1 MNELPEITRF
11 LAGLP
16 GFDELD
22 EFQLQAAAKA
32 IQIGYYRAGSTV
44 FSIGAKNER
53 LHIVRSGALEL
64 RNAEGDLVTRAA
76 EGDVFGFPSLMN
88 AVPLRNHSVAIED
101 SLIYH
106 VDGRVFAELRRKNSN
121 FDTYF
126 IRLLSDRLLSRP
138 TPTKLHGAEGRAV
151 SQLITRPPVTIDAAA
166 NIREAARKM
175 VDERVSAILVMDGG
189 RFCGITTDRDFRQ
202 RVVARGLPVD
212 TSIRDIMSANPI
224 SIDAGDL
231 AYEAA
236 LTMMQNKIHHLP
248 VTENGK
254 LIGMVSRS
262 DFMRIETEHPL
273 YLVNDIAKQTTVEG
287 IVDAC
292 KRLPALIAS
301 QISADANGE
310 QLGKFITTITDS
322 VTQQLCRIAESELG
336 APPCTYAWVALGSQ
350 GRHEQSARSDQDN
363 ALVLDNTATEA
374 DDEYFKALARIV
386 NDGLDACG
394 YVYCPG
400 DVMASN
406 PKWRQPL
413 ETWKKY
419 FNQWI
424 TVPEEKALMHANI
437 FFDLRCVYGDSGLV
451 DELKESIRGDA
462 KRNELFLA
470 LMAKNAMNFQPPL
483 GFFRQFV
490 LEKSG
495 EHKNTLDIKKHGIMP
510 IVEIARIRA
519 LAAGEIRI
527 TTRNRLRAAAKA
539 GEITEPDAASLIDAL
554 DFIEKL
560 RVEHQNRQLHA
571 GKRPDNHLSP
581 ADLSSLVRQN
591 LKSAFNQVSVSQ
603 SALLNR
609 FHLA

>member
-11 LAGLP
+11 LSDLP
-16 GFDELD
+16 GFEELD
-22 EFQLQAAAKA
+22 EKQLNAAARA
-32 IQIGYYRAGSTV
+32 IQIGYYKAGSQVLT
-44 FSIGAKNER
+44 IGDSNMQ

-64 RNAEGDLVTRAA
+64 RNAEGDLVMRGA

-88 AVPLRNHSVAIED
+88 MAPLRNQSVTIED

-106 VDGRVFAELRRKNSN
+106 LDGQVFAELRRKNDR

-126 IRLLSDRLLSRP
+126 IRLLSDRLLARP
-138 TPTKLHGAEGRAV
+138 ATTRLHGAEGRAV
-151 SQLITRPPVTIDAAA
+151 SQLITRSPVAIEGTSSIQDAA
-166 NIREAARKM
+166 RMM
-175 VDERVSAILVMDGG
+175 VNERVSAILVTCDGK
-189 RFCGITTDRDFRQ
+189 FCGIATDRDLRQ
-202 RVVARGLPVD
+202 RVVAQGLPIE
-212 TSIRDIMSANPI
+212 TPIGKIMTPNPI
-224 SIDAGDL
+224 SIDAEDL

-248 VTENGK
+248 VMADGK

-273 YLVNDIAKQTTVEG
+273 YLVNDIAKQTTVQG
-287 IVDAC
+287 IVEAC
-292 KRLPALIAS
+292 KRLPALVAS
-301 QISADANGE
+301 QISADADGE

-336 APPCTYAWVALGSQ
+336 SPPCSYVWVALGSQ

-363 ALVLDNTATEA
+363 ALVLDDSATEQ
-374 DDEYFKALARIV
+374 DDDYFKALARIV
-386 NDGLDACG
+386 NDGLNDCG

-406 PKWRQPL
+406 PDWRKPL
-413 ETWKKY
+413 KTWKKY
-419 FNQWI
+419 FNKWI
-424 TVPEEKALMHANI
+424 TVPEAKALMHANI
-437 FFDLRCVYGDSGLV
+437 FFDLRAVYGESGLV
-451 DELKESIRGDA
+451 DELKESIRKDA

-519 LAAGEIRI
+519 LAAGEVRI

-539 GEITEPDAASLIDAL
+539 GELTESDAANLIDAL

-571 GKRPDNHLSP
+571 GNRPDNHLSP
-581 ADLSSLVRQN
+581 DELSSLVRHN
-591 LKSAFNQVSVSQ
+591 LKSAFNQVNVSQ

>member
-11 LAGLP
+11 LAELP
-16 GFDELD
+16 GFEELD
-22 EFQLQAAAKA
+22 QEELTAAAKA
-32 IQIGYYRAGSTV
+32 IQIGYYKAGSQV
-44 FSIGAKNER
+44 LSIGATNTQ

-88 AVPLRNHSVAIED
+88 AVPLRNQSTAIED

-106 VDGRVFAELRRKNSN
+106 LDGEIFGKLRRRNDR

-126 IRLLSDRLLSRP
+126 IRLLSDRLLARP
-138 TPTKLHGAEGRAV
+138 APTKLHGAEGRAV
-151 SQLITRPPVTIDAAA
+151 SQLITRPPVTIDGAAS
-166 NIREAARKM
+166 IQDSARKM
-175 VDERVSAILVMDGG
+175 VDERVSAILVIDEGH
-189 RFCGITTDRDFRQ
+189 FCGIATDRDLRQ
-202 RVVARGLPVD
+202 RVVAKGLPID
-212 TSIRDIMSANPI
+212 TSIRDIMSINPI
-224 SIDAGDL
+224 SIDADDL

-248 VTENGK
+248 VTRDGK

-287 IVDAC
+287 IIDAC
-292 KRLPALIAS
+292 KRLPALVAS

-322 VTQQLCRIAESELG
+322 VTQQLCRIGESELG
-336 APPCTYAWVALGSQ
+336 SPPCTYAWVALGSQ

-363 ALVLDNTATEA
+363 ALVLDDSATEA

-406 PKWRQPL
+406 PKWRKPL

-419 FNQWI
+419 FNNWI

-437 FFDLRCVYGDSGLV
+437 FFDLRCVYGETQLV
-451 DELKESIRGDA
+451 NELKESIRKDA

-519 LAAGEIRI
+519 LAAGEVRI
-527 TTRNRLRAAAKA
+527 TTRNRLRAAAEA

-581 ADLSSLVRQN
+581 DELSSLVRHN

-603 SALLNR
+603 AALLNR

>member
-11 LAGLP
+11 LSGLP
-16 GFDELD
+16 GFEELD
-22 EFQLQAAAKA
+22 EKQLLAAAKA
-32 IQIGYYRAGSTV
+32 LQIGYYKAGSQV
-44 FSIGAKNER
+44 LKLGDLNEQ

-64 RNAEGDLVTRAA
+64 RNAEGDLVMRPA

-88 AVPLRNHSVAIED
+88 AAPLRNQSVAIED

-106 VDGRVFAELRRKNSN
+106 LDGEVFAELRRKNDR

-126 IRLLSDRLLSRP
+126 IRLLSDRLLARP
-138 TPTKLHGAEGRAV
+138 APTKLHGAEGRAV

-166 NIREAARKM
+166 NIQEAARKM

-212 TSIRDIMSANPI
+212 TSIRDIMSGNPI

-248 VTENGK
+248 VTENGE

-292 KRLPALIAS
+292 KRLPALIES
-301 QISADANGE
+301 QISADADGE

-336 APPCTYAWVALGSQ
+336 SPPCTYAWVALGSQ

-363 ALVLDNTATEA
+363 ALVLDDSAKEA
-374 DDEYFKALARIV
+374 DDAYFEALARIV

-406 PKWRQPL
+406 PQWRQPL

-419 FNQWI
+419 FNRWI

-437 FFDLRCVYGDSGLV
+437 FFDLRGIYGDRGLV
-451 DELKESIRGDA
+451 DELKESIRTDA

-560 RVEHQNRQLHA
+560 RVEHQSRQLRA

-581 ADLSSLVRQN
+581 GELSSLVRQN